1 MTYGLVIVCVVLAV
15 SLGGVIYDNV
25 RKERLIERLVSEK
38 LSLPPEKVVK
48 TGIISPYRKPM
59 NGGDG

>member
-1 MTYGLVIVCVVLAV
+1 VVLAV

-25 RKERLIERLVSEK
+25 RKERLIERLGSEK
-38 LSLPPEKVVK
+38 LSLPPEKAVK